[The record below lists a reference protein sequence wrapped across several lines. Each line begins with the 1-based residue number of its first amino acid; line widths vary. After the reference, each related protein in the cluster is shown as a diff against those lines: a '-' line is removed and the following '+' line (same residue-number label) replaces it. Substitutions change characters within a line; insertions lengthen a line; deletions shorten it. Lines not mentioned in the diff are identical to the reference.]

1 MSMVKSKRSIVAS
14 YVLLIL
20 FTLVVLLPFIWM
32 FLSSFKSQRELF
44 QYPPTI
50 IPKNWKFTNYST
62 AWNAGAVNFG
72 VMFLNTMQIV
82 IPVTVFTVLTSSLAA
97 YAFARIKFKGREFIF
112 MTFLASMMVPFAVL
126 MIPQFLLFTGLGWID
141 TYLPMIVPR
150 LFGTAFA
157 IFLMRQFFMTITVE
171 LEEAA
176 IIDGCGRFR
185 IWWQIFMPL
194 SKTII
199 ATLVVFTFQGSYNDF
214 INPLLYLNTAT
225 KYTVQMGLASFK
237 GSFSTRYDLL
247 MAASMF
253 AMVPVL
259 VIYAFSQKYIVKGI
273 VMSGIKG

>member
-1 MSMVKSKRSIVAS
+1 MSMVKSKRSIAVS
-14 YVLLIL
+14 YFLLVS
-20 FTLVVLLPFIWM
+20 FTLIVLLPFIWM

-50 IPKNWKFTNYST
+50 IPKLWKYENYST

-72 VMFLNTMQIV
+72 VMFFNSMQIV
-82 IPVTVFTVLTSSLAA
+82 IPVTVFTILTSSLAA
-97 YAFARIKFKGREFIF
+97 YAFARIRFKGRQFIF
-112 MTFLASMMVPFAVL
+112 MTFLASMMVPAAVL

-141 TYLPMIVPR
+141 TYLPLIVPR
-150 LFGTAFA
+150 LFGGAFA
-157 IFLMRQFFMTITVE
+157 IFLMRQFFMTISVE

-176 IIDGCGRFR
+176 IIDGCSRFR

-199 ATLVVFTFQGSYNDF
+199 ATLAVFTFQGSYNDF
-214 INPLLYLNTAT
+214 INPLIYLNTAT
-225 KYTVQMGLASFK
+225 KYTVQLGLASFK

-253 AMVPVL
+253 AMIPVL
-259 VIYAFSQKYIVKGI
+259 TIYAFSQKYIVKGI